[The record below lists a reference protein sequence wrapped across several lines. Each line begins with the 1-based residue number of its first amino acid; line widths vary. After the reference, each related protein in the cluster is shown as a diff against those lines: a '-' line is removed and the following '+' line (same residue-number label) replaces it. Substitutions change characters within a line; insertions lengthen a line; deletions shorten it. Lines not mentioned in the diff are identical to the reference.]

1 MEQETDV
8 TAQYDLAVDFM
19 DMTDARRLWTRRSDA
34 RPGFEAVVGGY
45 AIVGDDDDDDAR
57 VARIIDIDPDGNIEL
72 EVLDGTVE
80 AHLDLVTPA

>member
-1 MEQETDV
+1 MEPGTSV
-8 TAQYDLAVDFM
+8 SAQYDLGDVM
-19 DMTDARRLWTRRSDA
+19 DMTDARRLWTRRCDP

-45 AIVGDDDDDDAR
+45 AIVGDDEADPR